1 MELKLLDSTMTQ
13 ARVEVSEMD
22 ETLLYPLVDE
32 LMKDK
37 DVSEA
42 KYISGHPKL
51 DKPVIFVKVKK
62 GKPQTAVKR
71 AAAKISKEFKE
82 ARENL
87 QKQMK

>member
-1 MELKLLDSTMTQ
+1 
-13 ARVEVSEMD
+13 MD

-32 LMKDK
+32 LLRDK

-42 KYISGHPKL
+42 KYVTGHPQL
-51 DKPVIFVKVKK
+51 DKPVIYVKVTK
-62 GKPQTAVKR
+62 GKPQNAVKR

-87 QKQMK
+87 EKQLK